1 MARHVAIISSLF
13 SVEDSAPITIT
24 HISLCLSKTDSW
36 LYWRKEV
43 IYRPPPSEIA
53 EANEVFEYEL
63 DELGEER
70 MIPTEKTIPKER
82 TTLKIWKSECKKS
95 TKVGMFT
102 ESL

>member
-1 MARHVAIISSLF
+1 MARHVANISSLF

-63 DELGEER
+63 DELGEGEND
-70 MIPTEKTIPKER
+70 PDGKDDPDGEDDT
-82 TTLKIWKSECKKS
+82 
-95 TKVGMFT
+95 
-102 ESL
+102 